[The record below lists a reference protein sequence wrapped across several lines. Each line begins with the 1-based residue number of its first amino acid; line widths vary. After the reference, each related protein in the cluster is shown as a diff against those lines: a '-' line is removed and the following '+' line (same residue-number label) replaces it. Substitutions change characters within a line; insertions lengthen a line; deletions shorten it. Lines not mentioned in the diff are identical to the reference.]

1 MRCDSMFTRML
12 KIDRIKIITLRLCS
26 LSSSLLFVTLFSLS
40 TTVKAGEGLA
50 YVDIPYL
57 IENAP
62 QAQVA
67 SRLLEEEFIKRQQSI
82 EAKSHELEGLKT
94 TIALES
100 VQSNTEELQEL
111 TQAYRSLERDLKLD
125 DIEFREALNIR
136 KNSEFKRI
144 RGLVLDAVSRFG
156 RLNNYNLIVSEGVL
170 YVDRSINVTDR
181 VLQNL
186 IELSKND
193 VGQR

>member
-1 MRCDSMFTRML
+1 MFSRIL
-12 KIDRIKIITLRLCS
+12 KIILQADFRLLCLRSCAFFVFTLVLPITS
-26 LSSSLLFVTLFSLS
+26 VS
-40 TTVKAGEGLA
+40 AGEGLA

-62 QAQVA
+62 QAQIA
-67 SRLLEEEFIKRQQSI
+67 SQVLEKEFIQRQENI
-82 EAKSHELEGLKT
+82 EAKREELEGLKT

-100 VQSNTEELQEL
+100 VQSDVEGLQEL
-111 TQAYRSLERDLKLD
+111 TQTYRSLERDLKLD
-125 DIEFREALNIR
+125 EIEFREALNIR

-156 RLNNYNLIVSEGVL
+156 KLNKYDMIVSEGVL

-186 IELSKND
+186 IEQSKTEAA
-193 VGQR
+193 QR

>member
-1 MRCDSMFTRML
+1 MWCDSMFTRML
-12 KIDRIKIITLRLCS
+12 KINRIKVIILRLCS
-26 LSSSLLFVTLFSLS
+26 LSSTLLFVALLFSS
-40 TTVKAGEGLA
+40 TAVKAGDGLA

-62 QAQVA
+62 QAQIA

-156 RLNNYNLIVSEGVL
+156 KLNNYNLIVSEGVL

-193 VGQR
+193 VGQH

>member
-1 MRCDSMFTRML
+1 MFTRML
-12 KIDRIKIITLRLCS
+12 KINRIKVIILRLCS
-26 LSSSLLFVTLFSLS
+26 LSSTLLFVALLFSS
-40 TTVKAGEGLA
+40 TAVKAGDGLA

-62 QAQVA
+62 QAQIA

-156 RLNNYNLIVSEGVL
+156 KLNNYNLIVSEGVL

-193 VGQR
+193 VGQH